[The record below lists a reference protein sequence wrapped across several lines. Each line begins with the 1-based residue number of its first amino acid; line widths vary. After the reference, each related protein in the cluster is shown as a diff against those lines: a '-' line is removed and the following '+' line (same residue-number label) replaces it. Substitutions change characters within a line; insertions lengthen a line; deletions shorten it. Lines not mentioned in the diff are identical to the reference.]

1 MKKILLVGCGH
12 MGEALLTSWLKSNNY
27 HIGIIDPIKYRYLK
41 NKYKSKH
48 IQIAKS
54 FSNLNKFFDVDF
66 IIFAVKP
73 FDLKKVLVD
82 FSDAKFK
89 ESTTVISVIAGK
101 RIKEFENKLKKIK
114 YFFRVM
120 PNLPAS
126 IGESMNCITSNKN
139 MSNFRKNQVLKIFNY
154 SGRTLYL
161 KDENEID
168 MATAIS
174 GSGPGY
180 VFNLIDAMEKAA
192 IELGFNKYIARTL
205 VLQTFKGSVNLIF
218 NSKMSAKDMVNSV
231 ATKGGTTEAG
241 LKVMNKNNLHKLF
254 LQLTSEAFKKAKEQG
269 K

>member
-27 HIGIIDPIKYRYLK
+27 HMTIIDPIKYKYLK
-41 NKYKSKH
+41 KKYKNKQTK
-48 IQIAKS
+48 ILKS
-54 FSNLNKFFDVDF
+54 ISNLNNFFDTDF
-66 IIFAVKP
+66 IIFAIKP
-73 FDLKKVLVD
+73 FDLKNVLD
-82 FSDAKFK
+82 EFSYIKFK
-89 ESTTVISVIAGK
+89 EKTIVISVIAGK
-101 RIKEFENKLKKIK
+101 KIKEFENKLKKIK

-139 MSNFRKNQVLKIFNY
+139 MSNFKKRQVLKIFNY
-154 SGRTLYL
+154 SGRSLYL

-174 GSGPGY
+174 GSGPGF
-180 VFNLIDAMEKAA
+180 VFNLIDALEKAA
-192 IELGFNKYIARTL
+192 IRLGFNKNIARIL
-205 VLQTFKGSVNLIF
+205 VLQTFKGSVSLIF
-218 NSKMSAKDMVNSV
+218 KNKMSARDLVNSV
-231 ATKGGTTEAG
+231 STKGGTTEAG

-254 LQLTSEAFKKAKEQG
+254 LKLTSEAFKKAKDQA